1 MSPAKQ
7 TAIADEG
14 ARGFFKIE
22 QGGELIASIWAN
34 DVVMVN
40 RHSEEKGGA
49 QISLRRDNGL
59 WLHTT
64 ASVGEVYSAL
74 STAKVL
80 LSASS
85 SRKRSA

>member
-1 MSPAKQ
+1 MSAAKQ
-7 TAIADEG
+7 TASADEN

-34 DVVMVN
+34 DVMCVN

-49 QISLRRDNGL
+49 QISIRRDAGL
-59 WLHTT
+59 WIYTS
-64 ASVGEVYSAL
+64 ASAGEVYSAL
-74 STAKVL
+74 STAKIL
-80 LSASS
+80 LAASS

>member
-14 ARGFFKIE
+14 ARGFFKIM
-22 QGGELIASIWAN
+22 QGGELISAIWAN
-34 DVVMVN
+34 DVMVVN
-40 RHSEEKGGA
+40 RSSEMKVGA
-49 QISLRRDNGL
+49 QISIRGGTGL
-59 WLHTT
+59 WIHTT

-74 STAKVL
+74 STAKIL